1 MDLLSI
7 IQNKRN
13 LIESFKNNFTFIGS
27 IFNNSLQ
34 YTRHGS
40 NVREIICKY
49 YNNINVEI
57 NDIDMIKILFD
68 RLKLKFTTQNFN
80 FIYINTNYITLF
92 NNTFTVKFFMQD
104 SYGEFI
110 NPIILNNIEI
120 KKLILHELSILKN
133 ENMSWV

>member
-13 LIESFKNNFTFIGS
+13 LIERFKNCTFIGS
-27 IFNNSLQ
+27 IFDNSLQ
-34 YTRHGS
+34 YTKQEYHI
-40 NVREIICKY
+40 REIICKY
-49 YNNINVEI
+49 YNNSDVEI

-104 SYGEFI
+104 SYGEFV
-110 NPIILNNIEI
+110 NPIILKTIEI

-133 ENMSWV
+133 ENMSCV